1 MQQLI
6 DQLKSDAGLTEE
18 QAVKSIQTIKEF
30 IQSKLP
36 PMMHEMV
43 DNFLKDGGNDDDDPL
58 NNMMKSF
65 GS

>member
-6 DQLKSDAGLTEE
+6 DQLKAEAGLTEE
-18 QAVKSIQTIKEF
+18 QAVKSIQTVKEF

-36 PMMHEMV
+36 PMMHEIV
-43 DNFLKDGGNDDDDPL
+43 DNFLKDDGNDEDDPL
-58 NNMMKSF
+58 SNMMKSF